1 MLYLSYN
8 LDPARDPY
16 ANSSQ
21 LGSGAV
27 PLQFSET
34 SRPAF
39 DAPQAPGVVALGAR
53 VNRNVCFTP
62 DPASDHYGNAADGSN
77 SVAGDG
83 PRFTYWLP
91 DPTQP
96 LSAGGELPD
105 DLPGWVQEV
114 AAGRRLQR
122 PARAWELP
130 AWARQDTPPSV
141 GDAAVG
147 ARL

>member
-1 MLYLSYN
+1 M
-8 LDPARDPY
+8 
-16 ANSSQ
+16 
-21 LGSGAV
+21 
-27 PLQFSET
+27 
-34 SRPAF
+34 
-39 DAPQAPGVVALGAR
+39 VAIGAR

-62 DPASDHYGNAADGSN
+62 DPASDHYGNTAAGSN
-77 SVAGDG
+77 SVAGGG

-96 LSAGGELPD
+96 LSAGGKLPD
-105 DLPGWVQEV
+105 DLPEWVQAV

-130 AWARQDTPPSV
+130 AWAVPEDDTPPSA
-141 GDAAVG
+141 GGAAVG